1 VRDIGPYF
9 MKKFRELADL
19 PLVGDVRGSHL
30 MLCLEFVKDKKTKE
44 PMPGAWNFANRIIN
58 ETMPRGLLA
67 RPMGHLVVLSPPL
80 IVSKAQIDE
89 AAEAMRG
96 AIKAVTDGLMR
107 DGLWQ
112 EKAA

>member
-1 VRDIGPYF
+1 
-9 MKKFRELADL
+9 
-19 PLVGDVRGSHL
+19 

-44 PMPGAWNFANRIIN
+44 PMPGNWNFGNRIIN

-80 IVSKAQIDE
+80 IISKAQIDE

-96 AIKAVTDGLMR
+96 AIKAVTDSLMR

>member
-1 VRDIGPYF
+1 
-9 MKKFRELADL
+9 
-19 PLVGDVRGSHL
+19 
-30 MLCLEFVKDKKTKE
+30 
-44 PMPGAWNFANRIIN
+44 
-58 ETMPRGLLA
+58 
-67 RPMGHLVVLSPPL
+67 MGHLVVLSPPL